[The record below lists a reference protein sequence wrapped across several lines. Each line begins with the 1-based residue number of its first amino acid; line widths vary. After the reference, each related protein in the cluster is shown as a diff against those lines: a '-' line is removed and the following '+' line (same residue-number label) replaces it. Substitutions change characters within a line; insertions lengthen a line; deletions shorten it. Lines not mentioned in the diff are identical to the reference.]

1 MYVRYRA
8 VFHSGE
14 GDGGERSLRT
24 SLIFGS
30 GRSGRSSCGR
40 AVSDDVWELCVGLDS
55 SDEDSEPSGV
65 ESESNRGRG
74 DLRFEARGMGGS
86 SSSRSTLERFF
97 DDEGWMSAEMLG
109 RPVWGPLM
117 LRTEE

>member
-1 MYVRYRA
+1 VTSS
-8 VFHSGE
+8 SGV

-24 SLIFGS
+24 SLILGS
-30 GRSGRSSCGR
+30 GSSGRSSCGR
-40 AVSDDVWELCVGLDS
+40 AFSDEVWELCAGLDS
-55 SDEDSEPSGV
+55 SEEDSEHSGV

-74 DLRFEARGMGGS
+74 DRRFEARETDGS

-97 DDEGWMSAEMLG
+97 DGGGTMSAEMLG
-109 RPVWGPLM
+109 RPVCGPLM